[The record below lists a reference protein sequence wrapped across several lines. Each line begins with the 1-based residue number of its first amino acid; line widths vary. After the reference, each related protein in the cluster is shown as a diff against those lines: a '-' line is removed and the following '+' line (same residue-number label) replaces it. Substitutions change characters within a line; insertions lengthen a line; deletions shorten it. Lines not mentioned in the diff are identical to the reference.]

1 MARWSTCRFWQNSRR
16 FFVEFH
22 RKKLFHRSN
31 FFFRLGMSVV
41 HKIENTKTGANDRPA
56 ADVKIADCGVIE
68 LTEKLV
74 VERKPVDAK
83 I

>member
-1 MARWSTCRFWQNSRR
+1 
-16 FFVEFH
+16 
-22 RKKLFHRSN
+22 
-31 FFFRLGMSVV
+31 MSVV
-41 HKIENTKTGANDRPA
+41 HKIENSKTGANDRPA